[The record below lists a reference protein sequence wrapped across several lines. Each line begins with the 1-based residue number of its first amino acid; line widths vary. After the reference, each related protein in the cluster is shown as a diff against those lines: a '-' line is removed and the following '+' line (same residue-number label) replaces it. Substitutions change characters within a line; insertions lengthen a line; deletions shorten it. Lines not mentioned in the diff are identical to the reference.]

1 MAQSL
6 GRRGADPLAA
16 EDDEARAGGT
26 GRDGDPVPG
35 SKNHHPAG
43 LERLARDRDRAFD
56 DVEAAILVVIGE
68 RKERSGPE
76 IGIGVEGLGENA
88 DRRGFAIARPRISRT
103 LTPSLCGGVGA
114 GCTKLSGCST
124 ATGWFD
130 QDRKSRRQDRSHKS
144 WGEANRR
151 AQCEEIRML
160 RSTRR
165 GLETRHGRDGVTLA
179 DERASQ
185 QGTQTST

>member
-1 MAQSL
+1 M
-6 GRRGADPLAA
+6 
-16 EDDEARAGGT
+16 
-26 GRDGDPVPG
+26 
-35 SKNHHPAG
+35 
-43 LERLARDRDRAFD
+43 
-56 DVEAAILVVIGE
+56 
-68 RKERSGPE
+68 
-76 IGIGVEGLGENA
+76 
-88 DRRGFAIARPRISRT
+88 
-103 LTPSLCGGVGA
+103 
-114 GCTKLSGCST
+114 

-130 QDRKSRRQDRSHKS
+130 QDRKSHRRDRSHKS

-165 GLETRHGRDGVTLA
+165 ELETWHGRDGVTLA